1 MASYFRE
8 KIKSIAINSAEH
20 KDESVKREEKEGG
33 KEETVRIRLSYK
45 PALTMENSRIPSS

>member
-45 PALTMENSRIPSS
+45 PALAMENSRIPSS